1 MHCSYFCRNNIK
13 IRECF
18 LPTLK
23 SSLWTRLN
31 LRNQNLQTIY
41 VTVRIGIR
49 NFPWSQTDPTLLSF
63 NLEIP
68 EVWRISLVTFSFI
81 IIRRQVSRLTP
92 AMKLSFSPFRPL
104 SIQNQVRCE
113 VSACQNDPIRI
124 VTLLRGSYCLVGY
137 IKQKKTF
144 QGRKRFATDDGWC
157 FIPSMFCYPM

>member
-92 AMKLSFSPFRPL
+92 AMKLSFSPFRPVTKYSKPSKMWSVCL
-104 SIQNQVRCE
+104 SKWSNQNHAPPRLLLLVFLTRSSSQ
-113 VSACQNDPIRI
+113 QGNGRI
-124 VTLLRGSYCLVGY
+124 Y
-137 IKQKKTF
+137 I
-144 QGRKRFATDDGWC
+144 
-157 FIPSMFCYPM
+157 